1 MRKSAR
7 ASNNSVQNL
16 CPIFDA
22 TIPFTRHCFLLQM
35 DAPLDDLQT
44 EEQPK
49 RKDAFGKILL
59 WNFGIML
66 GFMTLTGLSGNT
78 DSLIVDLLLMIVQV
92 AANLLLGIIF
102 VVQRKYNA
110 GLAFLLSAFLVVII
124 GAGMCAGKAS
134 LLGG

>member
-1 MRKSAR
+1 
-7 ASNNSVQNL
+7 
-16 CPIFDA
+16 
-22 TIPFTRHCFLLQM
+22 M
-35 DAPLDDLQT
+35 DAPLDDLQP
-44 EEQPK
+44 EQPK

-66 GFMTLTGLSGNT
+66 GFMTLTGLGGQT
-78 DSLIVDLLLMIVQV
+78 DSLIIDLLLMVLQV

-102 VVQRKYNA
+102 VVQRKYNS

-134 LLGG
+134 ILGG